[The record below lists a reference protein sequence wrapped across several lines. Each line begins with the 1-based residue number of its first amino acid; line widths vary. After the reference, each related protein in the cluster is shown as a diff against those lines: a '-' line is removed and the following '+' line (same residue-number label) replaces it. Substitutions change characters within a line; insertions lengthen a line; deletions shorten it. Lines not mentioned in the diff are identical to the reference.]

1 MRLVLTSRWAI
12 SRITPMGRAIGLV
25 ELTGVLS
32 RGIGPGVTTIS
43 FGSTATTG
51 PADGSKPAIV
61 FRDRRAAP
69 IVAFD
74 RGRRH
79 TTRLVSWS
87 LRGAIIRI
95 RAVDSPLNWRV
106 SACDNTRPQR
116 IIIS

>member
-61 FRDRRAAP
+61 FATGELRPSSHLIENGA
-69 IVAFD
+69 I
-74 RGRRH
+74 

-95 RAVDSPLNWRV
+95 RAVDSPLNWLV